1 MYLVREAEAAFN
13 PVMGNIDIKGYK
25 YTSEKILTKQ
35 QLIEDEDS
43 SKAILAK
50 LVLDSPVVI
59 NNQRQFHELYY
70 MFRSDLLV
78 FYCDPEVHGREQYQK
93 MLETA

>member
-1 MYLVREAEAAFN
+1 VREAEAAFN
-13 PVMGNIDIKGYK
+13 PVMGNIDIKGYR

-59 NNQRQFHELYY
+59 NN
-70 MFRSDLLV
+70 
-78 FYCDPEVHGREQYQK
+78 
-93 MLETA
+93 